1 MVGLKNIT
9 VAKAHRDYSKLVGF
23 LISKAALLAII
34 LNTIVVPC
42 GLVTL
47 ALSFTHAWLAL
58 GIIAV
63 IGVLLAIVADGM
75 TLSACAR
82 VRRGIVDVRQIETD
96 FACIE
101 NPTKTTLKIK
111 DERVAH
117 AKKIQNKNVAFIV
130 FFGIVSAS
138 AGDVFWHGLLASLP
152 EWLAWSFSTIFAILV
167 TGTLIA
173 CEIYRVENSAIVGES
188 IEGSHYLAQA
198 LREDANEEAVKILSE
213 RYAKEIKELAETTD
227 TISIAIEES
236 SQEAY
241 DKLLSNGTGRI
252 PLRIKQ
258 ERQAR
263 EHAGIEEARTTANQ
277 LRLVGGQGQ
286 ASDETGY
293 DRVRAFMERNPRA
306 KNVDIC
312 ASHPDIPSSTVKVY
326 ASKIR
331 AQNAS

>member
-1 MVGLKNIT
+1 MKNID
-9 VAKAHRDYSKLVGF
+9 VAKAHRNYQKLVGY
-23 LISKAALLAII
+23 LISKAAFLAII

-42 GLVTL
+42 GLVTV
-47 ALSFTHAWLAL
+47 ALSFTQGLFAL

-82 VRRGIVDVRQIETD
+82 VRRGIVDTRKIEQD
-96 FACIE
+96 FACVE
-101 NPTKTTLKIK
+101 NPTNTLLKIK
-111 DERVAH
+111 DDRVARS
-117 AKKIQNKNVAFIV
+117 KKMQTNNILFIA
-130 FFGIVSAS
+130 FFGVVSAS
-138 AGDVFWHGLLASLP
+138 AGDVFWHGLLSALP
-152 EWLAWSFSTIFAILV
+152 DWLAWTFSTIFAVLV

-173 CEIYRVENSAIVGES
+173 CEIYRTENSAIVGES

-198 LREDANEEAVKILSE
+198 LREDANEEAVKILSS

-241 DKLLSNGTGRI
+241 DNLLSNGTGRI

-263 EHAGIEEARTTANQ
+263 EHASAEEARTTHGQ
-277 LRLVGGQGQ
+277 LKLVGGQELV
-286 ASDETGY
+286 SNDTGY
-293 DRVRAFMERNPRA
+293 ERVRAFMERNPRA

-326 ASKIR
+326 ASR
-331 AQNAS
+331 VRSENAS